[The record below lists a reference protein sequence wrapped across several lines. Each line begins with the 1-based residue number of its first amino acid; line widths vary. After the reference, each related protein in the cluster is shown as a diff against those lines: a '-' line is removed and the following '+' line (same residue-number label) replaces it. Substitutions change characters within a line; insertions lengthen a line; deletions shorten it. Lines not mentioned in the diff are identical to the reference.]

1 MMGRKKMLTMRN
13 DRLMSGV
20 PLGHVILISKKIGKF
35 VANLRVGC
43 SVSLAMSMNLVSFA
57 LEATCSLMLL
67 V

>member
-1 MMGRKKMLTMRN
+1 MGAS
-13 DRLMSGV
+13 DRD
-20 PLGHVILISKKIGKF
+20 IISQKIGKF

-43 SVSLAMSMNLVSFA
+43 SVVSMNFVSFA